1 MAKFMYHVVGRAP
14 EAKGFPDW
22 KVQSYLNF
30 DEAEAHATMLNVF
43 LSRLVERC
51 GDDGALK
58 ERVFRQLADAH
69 PFDRLYCE
77 GASYVVRSE
86 EFYPHFRTYES
97 IDAAVSALL
106 AGATPDEVSKAAEEA
121 LGEEVPIDWHGW
133 NCGMEGCSGC
143 ISPRVKRCLR
153 CDVSRPPAP
162 QYGRWPR
169 GDE

>member
-14 EAKGFPDW
+14 DAQGFSEW
-22 KVQSYLNF
+22 KVQAYLDF
-30 DEAEAHATMLNVF
+30 DEAQAHATMLNEF
-43 LSRLVERC
+43 LSRLVGRC
-51 GDDGALK
+51 GDDEELK
-58 ERVFRQLADAH
+58 ERVFSQLTDAH
-69 PFDRLYCE
+69 PFDRLYRD

-86 EFYPHFRTYES
+86 EFYPHFRTYDS
-97 IDAAVSALL
+97 IDAAVSGLL

-133 NCGMEGCSGC
+133 DCGSEGCSGC
-143 ISPRVKRCLR
+143 ISPRVMRCLR